1 MTYPPSGGTTP
12 RAPRAMDCPEA
23 RLSLGVYVLG
33 AIDPAERALVDA
45 HLATCRDCRDEL
57 AGLAGLPAL
66 LARVS
71 MEEAIALAV
80 TDGPDVP
87 LDEMP
92 EPPRELLATV
102 LDLTTAR
109 RRGRRW
115 REAGLGLAAA
125 LIIAAGVFGG
135 LRLGAGSGQPS
146 TVAGGALYAGHPIS
160 GWESVQGKAGTMAAS
175 IRYRSM
181 GWGTQIETLVTGIP
195 IGTSCQLYAVDATG
209 QRILVG
215 SWVTDDDEGT
225 VWYPG
230 SAALPSEAVTG
241 FQVTVARG
249 QTIDMTA

>member
-1 MTYPPSGGTTP
+1 
-12 RAPRAMDCPEA
+12 MDCPEV

-71 MEEAIALAV
+71 TEEAIALAL
-80 TDGPDVP
+80 TDGPAVP
-87 LDEMP
+87 LDEIA

-102 LDLTTAR
+102 LDLTAAR
-109 RRGRRW
+109 RRRRRW

-135 LRLGAGSGQPS
+135 LQFGAGTGPS
-146 TVAGGALYAGHPIS
+146 TVAGAFPPGNPNGA
-160 GWESVQGKAGTMAAS
+160 WETTRGQAGTTLATVS
-175 IRYRSM
+175 YRSM
-181 GWGTQIETLVTGIP
+181 GWGTELATKVSGIP
-195 IGTSCQLYAVDATG
+195 VGSSCQLYVIDASG
-209 QRILVG
+209 HRVLVG
-215 SWVTDDDEGT
+215 NWVTDDDEGT

-230 SAALPSEAVTG
+230 STWVPSKDVTA
-241 FQVTVARG
+241 FQVTVAQG
-249 QTIDMTA
+249 QTIDIPA